1 MAMDFIE
8 SRKAKVVLFCL
19 LILFAATLLTYGVFF
34 HSTTVAAQ
42 QDDSTVFA
50 KSEPALTK
58 EVSIGGVTRDA
69 SGNLRQTYTG
79 EPPKACPT

>member
-42 QDDSTVFA
+42 QDDSTVLA
-50 KSEPALTK
+50 RSESSLIQ

-79 EPPKACPT
+79 EPPQACPT